1 MLKKKETKRMKINV
15 HGGHNR
21 HVPGIISY
29 LDEVTEDRRIKNAV
43 IAYMRKEGHTVYDC
57 TESDARTQRGNLS
70 GIVKKCNAHAVDLDV
85 SIHINGCKKSK
96 KDRKTKGVEVLIQ
109 NSNSKAK
116 AAAERICKKVAAL
129 GFTNRGVKVRKDLY
143 VLNRTKAPALLAEC
157 CFADDEDDAIKYK
170 KVGASAIGKAIA
182 EGILNKEIKEDR
194 ENIGSV
200 EKAEATKAFRIRT
213 NRTLVIY
220 SRPGGSRVGKA
231 EANAYT
237 IIATKYKRKMPYGK
251 LKSGAGWIK
260 IHSKYCIRL

>member
-43 IAYMRKEGHTVYDC
+43 IEYLRKEGHTVYDC

-85 SIHINGCKKSK
+85 SIHINGSVKSK
-96 KDRKTKGVEVLIQ
+96 KDGKTKGVEVLIQ
-109 NSNSKAK
+109 SANSKAK
-116 AAAERICKKVAAL
+116 TKAMRICKKIAAL
-129 GFTNRGVKVRKDLY
+129 GFTNRGIKVRKDLY
-143 VLNRTKAPALLAEC
+143 VLNHTKAPALLVEC

-194 ENIGSV
+194 EKIGSV

-237 IIATKYKRKMPYGK
+237 IIATKYKGKMPYGK